1 MVPAGRTEFLQLHP
15 ILVLLLVLGSRVV
28 SILTVA
34 ALQCDDFTHWFVLA
48 LSRQL
53 SAFSEE
59 FLLAA
64 GR

>member
-1 MVPAGRTEFLQLHP
+1 MVPAGRAKLLQLHP

-28 SILTVA
+28 AILTVA

-48 LSRQL
+48 LSRQF

-59 FLLAA
+59 FLLAVE
-64 GR
+64 R